1 MDPINVLK
9 EIVKKIIDLASAG
22 NELMYYAA

>member
-9 EIVKKIIDLASAG
+9 EIVKKIIDLASMA
-22 NELMYYAA
+22 NKFMYDTA